1 VAPNLLKSN
10 WVFTSA
16 ALIMTESKVME
27 VLFPG
32 ARRNGSKR
40 DVRRTGSMVVA
51 GRACRARGVQPGSLQ
66 AYLARLRSGGVIRR
80 QNEADGVRF
89 QPETHCPVFAEL
101 QGIVTKLTPAQAS
114 GETILVVEDTEATAQ
129 ITRIL
134 LESWGYLVLEAHSP
148 SEALDVSDKHADE
161 IELLLTDVIMP
172 GMSGPKLAVELHRR
186 RPTLRVVFMSGYPAD
201 DLNGCGGAFL
211 AKPFNPLSLS
221 RIVRKTL
228 DSASALS
235 AH

>member
-32 ARRNGSKR
+32 ARR
-40 DVRRTGSMVVA
+40 MVLSAMFGEPDRWWSLAELA
-51 GRACRARGVQPGSLQ
+51 GRAGVQPGSLQ